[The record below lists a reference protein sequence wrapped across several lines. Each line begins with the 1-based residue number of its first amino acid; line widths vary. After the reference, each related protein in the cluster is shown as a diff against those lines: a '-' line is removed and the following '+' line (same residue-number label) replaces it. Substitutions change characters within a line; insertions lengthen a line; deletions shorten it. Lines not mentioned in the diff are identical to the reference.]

1 MTITATRLT
10 QATGGNATGDNG
22 ALGTINQIQ
31 GFAYL
36 VGCLLFGI
44 AMIGLG
50 YSLWSTAR
58 RDVSTQPAEVG
69 DRRATTTGGEA
80 TA

>member
-1 MTITATRLT
+1 
-10 QATGGNATGDNG
+10 
-22 ALGTINQIQ
+22 
-31 GFAYL
+31 
-36 VGCLLFGI
+36 
-44 AMIGLG
+44 MIGLG

-58 RDVSTQPAEVG
+58 RDVPTQSAEIS